1 MVVTDEIAPRSDR
14 IQLPPSAIA
23 AIATTFLLMGVL
35 VAAYGPLLELLTHR
49 YGVSL
54 AVAGTVLSAHFAGAL
69 LGVVLSM
76 RGLERMSSR
85 AFVSAALGALGLGC
99 AGVALAPTWPLFLAA
114 VFVIGLGFG
123 ALDIGLNSLVAHSEG
138 ARRAS
143 VLNALNGAFGLGAVA
158 GPILV
163 SALGG
168 KNLSLLYGGCAA
180 LALGM
185 VPVAGGIAGRLPAAG
200 EGARGGRRTLVWI
213 FAVAFVLYVAT
224 EVGTGGWMTS
234 HLESLGLQSVAA
246 ATVTSGFWL
255 ALALGRLLVAL
266 VPARVPE
273 GAIVLACSA
282 AGALA
287 LSAALIGAAAPIA
300 YIVAGF
306 AIAPIFPTGIVWLAR
321 LLPGDARA
329 TSWLFPAAMV
339 GGAFGPGAIGVMV
352 AVYGISHAPAVL
364 LAVAIGAFAVFSLA
378 ARISRR
384 AP

>member
-1 MVVTDEIAPRSDR
+1 MVVTDDIAPRRDR
-14 IQLPPSAIA
+14 ILLPPRAIA

-35 VAAYGPLLELLTHR
+35 VAAYGPLLELLKQR
-49 YGVSL
+49 YGISL
-54 AVAGTVLSAHFAGAL
+54 SVAGTVLSAHFAGAL
-69 LGVVLSM
+69 LGVVVSM
-76 RGLERMSSR
+76 RGLERTSSR
-85 AFVSAALGALGLGC
+85 AFVSAALGALGVGC
-99 AGVALAPTWPLFLAA
+99 AGVALAPSWPLFLAG
-114 VFVIGLGFG
+114 VFVIGVGFG
-123 ALDIGLNSLVAHSEG
+123 ALDIGLNSLVAHSGG
-138 ARRAS
+138 ARKTA

-168 KNLSLLYGGCAA
+168 KNLSLLYGCCAA

-185 VPVAGGIAGRLPAAG
+185 VPIAGGISGRLPAAVQA
-200 EGARGGRRTLVWI
+200 ARGGRRMLVWI
-213 FAVAFVLYVAT
+213 FAGAFVLYVAT

-234 HLESLGLQSVAA
+234 HLESLGFQSVAA
-246 ATVTSGFWL
+246 ATLTSGFWL

-273 GAIVLACSA
+273 AAVVLACSA

-287 LSAALIGAAAPIA
+287 LSAALIGAAAPVA

-339 GGAFGPGAIGVMV
+339 GGAIGPGAIGAMV
-352 AVYGISHAPAVL
+352 ALYGIGRAPAVL
-364 LAVAIGAFAVFSLA
+364 LLVAIGTLAVFSLA
-378 ARISRR
+378 ARISRP
-384 AP
+384 AS

>member
-1 MVVTDEIAPRSDR
+1 MIVTDDIAPRSDR
-14 IQLPPSAIA
+14 ILLPRTATAAIA
-23 AIATTFLLMGVL
+23 ATFLLMGVL
-35 VAAYGPLLELLTHR
+35 VSAYGPLLGVLTQR

-54 AVAGTVLSAHFAGAL
+54 PVAGTVLSAHFAGAL

-76 RGLERMSSR
+76 RGLERTSIR

-99 AGVALAPTWPLFLAA
+99 AGVALAPSWPLFLAG
-114 VFVIGLGFG
+114 VFVIGVGFG
-123 ALDIGLNSLVAHSEG
+123 ALDLGLNSLVAHSEG
-138 ARRAS
+138 TRRAA

-168 KNLSLLYGGCAA
+168 KNLSLLYVCCAA

-185 VPVAGGIAGRLPAAG
+185 VPVANGIAGRLPAARRAPG
-200 EGARGGRRTLVWI
+200 GGRQTLVWI
-213 FAVAFVLYVAT
+213 FAAAFVLYVAT

-234 HLESLGLQSVAA
+234 HLESLGIQSVAA
-246 ATVTSGFWL
+246 ATLTSGFWL

-273 GAIVLACSA
+273 AAIVIACSA

-306 AIAPIFPTGIVWLAR
+306 AIAPIFPTGIVWLAK

-339 GGAFGPGAIGVMV
+339 GGAFGPGAIGAVV
-352 AVYGISHAPAVL
+352 AFYGITRAPAVL
-364 LAVAIGAFAVFSLA
+364 LAVAIGTFAVFSVA
-378 ARISRR
+378 ARVSRR
-384 AP
+384 AT

>member
-1 MVVTDEIAPRSDR
+1 MIVTDDIAPRSDR
-14 IQLPPSAIA
+14 ILLPRTATAAIA
-23 AIATTFLLMGVL
+23 ATFLLMGVL
-35 VAAYGPLLELLTHR
+35 VSAYGPLLGLLTHR

-54 AVAGTVLSAHFAGAL
+54 SVAGTVLSAHFAGAL

-76 RGLERMSSR
+76 RGLERTSIR
-85 AFVSAALGALGLGC
+85 AFVSAALAALGLGC
-99 AGVALAPTWPLFLAA
+99 AGVALAPSWPLFLAG
-114 VFVIGLGFG
+114 VFVIGVGFG
-123 ALDIGLNSLVAHSEG
+123 ALDLGLNSLVAHSEG
-138 ARRAS
+138 TRRAAL
-143 VLNALNGAFGLGAVA
+143 LNALNGAFGLGAVA

-163 SALGG
+163 SALSGQ
-168 KNLSLLYGGCAA
+168 NLSLLYVCCAA

-185 VPVAGGIAGRLPAAG
+185 VPVANGIAGRLPAASRAPG
-200 EGARGGRRTLVWI
+200 GGRRTLVWI
-213 FAVAFVLYVAT
+213 FAAAFVLYVAT

-234 HLESLGLQSVAA
+234 HLESLGIQSVAA
-246 ATVTSGFWL
+246 ATLTSGFWL

-273 GAIVLACSA
+273 AAIVIACSA

-306 AIAPIFPTGIVWLAR
+306 AIAPIFPTGIVWLAK

-339 GGAFGPGAIGVMV
+339 GGAFGPGAIGAVV
-352 AVYGISHAPAVL
+352 ALYGIDRAPAVL
-364 LAVAIGAFAVFSLA
+364 LAVAIGTFAVFSVA
-378 ARISRR
+378 ARVSRR
-384 AP
+384 AT